1 MFTPPNPQ
9 TKQSNQYV
17 HPKTWGYFLETFTT
31 NNIGMYIYIAL
42 YQYIYI
48 SMYIYRLYMYV
59 YNMIIKNTL
68 SYILSPPK
76 HLQTQGTRD
85 DAAGSMTTSSTTTAD
100 ALGGFSP

>member
-1 MFTPPNPQ
+1 
-9 TKQSNQYV
+9 
-17 HPKTWGYFLETFTT
+17 
-31 NNIGMYIYIAL
+31 
-42 YQYIYI
+42 
-48 SMYIYRLYMYV
+48 MYV